1 MNNPTQTLTVH
12 YAKAPFFQIRQTLH
26 SDRAY
31 ESHAHSSLSI
41 GYMLEGK
48 TRFRLPQGAFL
59 LQKGA
64 LALIEPHTQHACNSL
79 EHTRRSYVMVYFDA
93 AFCLKIQSE
102 LFGPTQTLLP
112 LRTPLVFH
120 QRLCETFERLINSL
134 LKSYTTLHVR
144 ALEVWLKEF
153 LWLYSEPDFPN
164 ETPSSM
170 REIARFLES
179 RIDEPLSLSNL
190 AQRFGYNPFVLLR
203 HFKASYGCTP
213 KHYGLD
219 QRIEHAKELLQK
231 GVSIAMCAQYC
242 GFSDQS
248 HFHRFFKRRTA
259 LTPKEYQ
266 VNFVQ

>member
-1 MNNPTQTLTVH
+1 MNNHTQTLTIR
-12 YAKAPFFQIRQTLH
+12 YTQAPFFQIRQTLH

-48 TRFRLPQGAFL
+48 TRFTLPKGAFL

-64 LALIEPHTQHACNSL
+64 LALIEPHTQHACNPL
-79 EHTRRSYVMVYFDA
+79 EHTQRSYVMVYFDA
-93 AFCLKIQSE
+93 AFCLKLQSE
-102 LFGPTQTLLP
+102 LFGKNQTLLP

-120 QRLCETFERLINSL
+120 QRLCETFERVIDRLI
-134 LKSYTTLHVR
+134 KSYSELHVR
-144 ALEVWLKEF
+144 ALETWLREF
-153 LWLYSEPDFPN
+153 LWLYCEPDSPQN
-164 ETPSSM
+164 TPSSM

-179 RIDEPLSLSNL
+179 RIDEPLSLSSL

-203 HFKASYGCTP
+203 RFKAAYGCTP
-213 KHYGLD
+213 KHYWLD

-231 GVSIAMCAQYC
+231 GISIAMCAQYC